1 MVSREFPDR
10 HRSILSKGQRPHCL
24 LYWWTHQKRYNL
36 TLWRMFEIQDVGR
49 ANIYPSE
56 YILLAGIFDRP
67 PSPHGWCQLRPDR
80 FFISAAPPRYMCSVC
95 VHLGWSKTVEGEA
108 AYFHM
113 SIPDL
118 PRPQGELGGFPPSR
132 QLFGHHSALFK
143 LKRVPSL
150 WFFSEWHNQF
160 QYHNHIWQKCGVLC
174 LNLTNYCD
182 SR

>member
-10 HRSILSKGQRPHCL
+10 HRFILSKGQRPHCL

-118 PRPQGELGGFPPSR
+118 PRPQGARGLSSFS
-132 QLFGHHSALFK
+132 SALW
-143 LKRVPSL
+143 PS
-150 WFFSEWHNQF
+150 FCSFETVDAFMKN
-160 QYHNHIWQKCGVLC
+160 I
-174 LNLTNYCD
+174 
-182 SR
+182 